1 MKPPASIDTLSVI
14 DLAEAIRLRDV
25 TAAEACDAYLERI
38 AVLDPTLNAYAS
50 VLAGPARDA
59 ATRADLALDRGL
71 PVGSLHGVPIA
82 VKDLFAVEG
91 QPTLAGSV
99 LREGNPPARQDAVA
113 LARLR
118 SAGAILLGT
127 LKMDEFAAGL
137 CTEHTYGPPT
147 RNPWDLERIAG
158 GSSGGSAVAVAAGLA
173 AATLGTD
180 TNGSIRVPASLCGV
194 VGFKPTYGRIPTT
207 GVTPLSWSLDH
218 VGPLARSVGD
228 ASLLYRVMAGEPPV
242 DEAAS
247 PGEQVFDGLRVGI
260 LPDSALRRCSPSVVR
275 AFQDVIESIAERVRL
290 VEVDTP
296 ALEWSGPAAGII
308 TAVEA
313 ATYHY
318 ADLRARPLAFH
329 RGIRSELRAAALLP
343 ASAYVRAQRVRG
355 MVRDRFARVFEAI
368 DVLLVPTTPVTA
380 LRRGDVE
387 GRKVL
392 GDFTQPFSFAGLPAL
407 SVPINLPAERL
418 PVGLTIAGPAFED
431 DLVLRVG
438 IALEAIGAV
447 RTGRPTI
454 DPIVLAPAIS

>member
-1 MKPPASIDTLSVI
+1 MRPPASIDTLSVI
-14 DLAEAIRLRDV
+14 ELAEAIRLREL
-25 TAAEACDAYLERI
+25 TAVEACDAYLERI

-50 VLAGPARDA
+50 VLDGPARDA
-59 ATRADLALDRGL
+59 AARADLALDRGL

-82 VKDLFAVEG
+82 VKDLFAVAG
-91 QPTLAGSV
+91 RPTLAGSIM
-99 LREGNPPARQDAVA
+99 REGDPPAREDAVA

-127 LKMDEFAAGL
+127 LNMDEFAAGL
-137 CTEHTYGPPT
+137 CTEYTHRPPT
-147 RNPWDLERIAG
+147 RNPWDLDRIAG

-180 TNGSIRVPASLCGV
+180 TNGSIRVPASFCGV

-207 GVTPLSWSLDH
+207 GITPLSWSLDH
-218 VGPLARSVGD
+218 VGPMARSVGD
-228 ASLLYRVMAGEPPV
+228 ARLLYRVLADEPAV
-242 DEAAS
+242 DDAS
-247 PGEQVFDGLRVGI
+247 SIGDQVFAGLRVGI
-260 LPDSALRRCSPSVVR
+260 LPDRSLQRCSAPVAG
-275 AFQDVIESIAERVRL
+275 AFQNVVESVGKRAPM
-290 VEVDTP
+290 VEVDAM

-355 MVRDRFARVFEAI
+355 MVRDRFARMFENV

-380 LRRGDVE
+380 LQRGDLE

-392 GDFTQPFSFAGLPAL
+392 GHFTQPFSFAGLPAL
-407 SVPINLPAERL
+407 SVPVNVPAERL
-418 PVGLTIAGPAFED
+418 PVGLTIVGPPFGDE
-431 DLVLRVG
+431 LVLRVG

-447 RTGRPTI
+447 GTRRPGFDAVALAPTI
-454 DPIVLAPAIS
+454 P